1 MGWLSLAT
9 KVIPKLWR
17 SGVKATSTLWKGGS
31 TVAGTVAKHPK
42 ATAAAGFATFAGW
55 QKLSNP
61 DESLGTAVGKT
72 LRGGTDSTGDFA
84 HDVVNGYT
92 GQDTIEQVKDT
103 TNNVISEIKETA
115 TETKGLLGTLGD
127 TLHGISSFLGNLFGG
142 NGTNMFGNFFNNLA
156 TGKISGWGIGALIA
170 ASYMIFGRT
179 GLLGKIGG
187 ALMAMMMIGNNS
199 HRQTQ
204 TIVQAENQSIEKEEQ
219 QQHNRHR

>member
-17 SGVKATSTLWKGGS
+17 SGVKATSTLWKGGG
-31 TVAGTVAKHPK
+31 TVVGTVAKHPK

-55 QKLSNP
+55 HKLSNP

-72 LRGGTDSTGDFA
+72 LRNGTDNTGDFA

-92 GQDTIEQVKDT
+92 GQDTVEQVKDT
-103 TNNVISEIKETA
+103 TNNVISDIKETA

-127 TLHGISSFLGNLFGG
+127 TLHGISSFLGDLFGG
-142 NGTNMFGNFFNNLA
+142 NGTNMFGNFFSNLA
-156 TGKISGWGIGALIA
+156 SGKISGWGIGALIA

-204 TIVQAENQSIEKEEQ
+204 TVAQAESQAIDKEEQ

>member
-17 SGVKATSTLWKGGS
+17 SGVKATSTLWKGGG
-31 TVAGTVAKHPK
+31 TVVGTVAKHPK
-42 ATAAAGFATFAGW
+42 AAAAAGFATFAGW
-55 QKLSNP
+55 HKLSNP

-92 GQDTIEQVKDT
+92 GQDTVEQVKDT

-142 NGTNMFGNFFNNLA
+142 NATNMFGNFFSNLA
-156 TGKISGWGIGALIA
+156 SGKISGWGIGALIA

-187 ALMAMMMIGNNS
+187 ALMTMMMIGNNS

-204 TIVQAENQSIEKEEQ
+204 TVAQAESHAIDKEEQ
-219 QQHNRHR
+219 QYNRHR

>member
-17 SGVKATSTLWKGGS
+17 NGVKATSTLWKGGG
-31 TVAGTVAKHPK
+31 TVVGTVAKHPK

-55 QKLSNP
+55 HKLSNP

-72 LRGGTDSTGDFA
+72 LRNGTDNTGDFA

-92 GQDTIEQVKDT
+92 GQDTVEQVKDT

-142 NGTNMFGNFFNNLA
+142 NGTNMFGNFFSNLA
-156 TGKISGWGIGALIA
+156 SGKISGWGIGVLIA

-204 TIVQAENQSIEKEEQ
+204 TVAQAENQTMDKEEQ
-219 QQHNRHR
+219 QQYNRHR

>member
-17 SGVKATSTLWKGGS
+17 SGVKATSTLWKGGGA
-31 TVAGTVAKHPK
+31 VATTVAKHPK
-42 ATAAAGFATFAGW
+42 ATAAAGVATFAGW
-55 QKLSNP
+55 QKLSHP
-61 DESLGTAVGKT
+61 DESFGTAVGKT
-72 LRGGTDSTGDFA
+72 LRGGTDGTGSFA

-92 GQDTIEQVKDT
+92 GKDTVEQVKDT
-103 TNNVISEIKETA
+103 TNTVISEIKDTA
-115 TETKGLLGTLGD
+115 TETKGLLGTLGE

-156 TGKISGWGIGALIA
+156 SGKISGLGIGALIA
-170 ASYMIFGRT
+170 SAYLIFGRT

-199 HRQTQ
+199 HRQAQTVAQAESQ
-204 TIVQAENQSIEKEEQ
+204 TIDKEEQ
-219 QQHNRHR
+219 QQYNRHR